1 MSESLPQ
8 NHRNAAFATGG
19 SIDSG
24 DSPSPLSSPL
34 SERPQTFRQLYD
46 EHFDFVWRFAA
57 HRGVPAARLEEAVQE
72 VFVVV
77 HRRLVDV
84 EDRSAL
90 RTWLAGITRNVV
102 VNHLRRYGDEALR
115 GPLDG
120 HEPDPAAGLDHL
132 DPAEVHGQ
140 KSPGELLDVV
150 LRKMTGRQREA
161 FILCEMEGFS
171 PPDAAQAFGVP
182 EATLRARLFDA
193 RKVYNSVSALLR
205 AQRFWVTRQGNEP

>member
-1 MSESLPQ
+1 MTESLPQ
-8 NHRNAAFATGG
+8 NHRKAALAPDGSTG
-19 SIDSG
+19 SA

-34 SERPQTFRQLYD
+34 SDGPQNFRQLYD

-57 HRGVPAARLEEAVQE
+57 HRGVPAARLEEAVRE

-77 HRRLVDV
+77 HRRLVDR
-84 EDRSAL
+84 EESWAL
-90 RTWLAGITRNVV
+90 RTWLAGLTRNVV
-102 VNHLRRYGDEALR
+102 VSHLRRYGDEALR

-120 HEPDPAAGLDHL
+120 HEPDPAAALDHL

-140 KSPGELLDVV
+140 KSPGELLDVL

-161 FILCEMEGFS
+161 FILCEMEGFAL
-171 PPDAAQAFGVP
+171 PDAAEAFGVP
-182 EATLRARLFDA
+182 ETTLRARLFDA

-205 AQRFWVTRQGNEP
+205 AQRFWVARQGEEP

>member
-8 NHRNAAFATGG
+8 NHPNAAFATGG
-19 SIDSG
+19 STASG

-34 SERPQTFRQLYD
+34 SDGLQTFRQVYD
-46 EHFDFVWRFAA
+46 EHFDFVWRFAV

-72 VFVVV
+72 VFVVA
-77 HRRLVDV
+77 HRRLVDL
-84 EDRSAL
+84 EERSVL

-115 GPLDG
+115 GPLDS
-120 HEPDPAAGLDHL
+120 HEPDPAAALDHL

-140 KSPGELLDVV
+140 KSPGELLDVL

-161 FILCEMEGFS
+161 FILCEMEGFAL
-171 PPDAAQAFGVP
+171 PDAAEAFGVS
-182 EATLRARLFDA
+182 ETTLRARLYDA
-193 RKVYNSVSALLR
+193 RRVYNSVSALLR
-205 AQRFWVTRQGNEP
+205 AQRFWVTRQGDEP